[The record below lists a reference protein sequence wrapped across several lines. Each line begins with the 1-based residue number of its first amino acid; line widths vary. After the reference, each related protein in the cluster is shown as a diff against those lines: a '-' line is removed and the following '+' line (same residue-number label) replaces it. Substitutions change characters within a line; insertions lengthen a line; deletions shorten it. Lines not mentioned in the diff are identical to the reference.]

1 MTSAREI
8 RFFKRYQAALRH
20 HLRAGHRDRPGRL
33 TAEVLGRKAMALG
46 LDALAL
52 ARNHDRALVSLVS
65 APRRLG
71 AAAPASQLTLASR
84 FFCEV
89 LSPIAHQSA
98 IDQRGLRR
106 VQKLEHQLA
115 AQTTEL
121 ASIRR
126 QMKRETARRTAGEL
140 RLAQGAKHYN
150 TLLAQSHRMREQAR
164 RLARQVLMAQ
174 EEERKVISRDL
185 HDEVAQILAGINV
198 QLAGLRESAVLNIS
212 SLRRKIAHTQRMVE
226 KSVEVVHRYA
236 RDLRPALLDDL
247 GLLPALR
254 SFIRNMPGRNGL
266 DIRLTTFA
274 AVETVDSTLRTV
286 LYRVTQEA
294 LTNMARHAHARVACV
309 RIRRHGDAVRLI
321 VHDDGRSFEA
331 SRALASRSNTRLGLV
346 GMRERVEMVGGTFTI
361 HSTPAAGTTVRAEI
375 PLHKNGRKTP

>member
-1 MTSAREI
+1 MTSAPEI
-8 RFFKRYQAALRH
+8 SFFKRYQTALRH
-20 HLRAGHRDRPGRL
+20 HLHSRKRGRPDRL
-33 TAEVLGRKAMALG
+33 AAERLGRKAMGLR

-52 ARNHDRALVSLVS
+52 ARIHDRAVIALVFP
-65 APRRLG
+65 PRRPG
-71 AAAPASQLTLASR
+71 AATAEGQLILASR
-84 FFCEV
+84 FFCGV

-98 IDQRGLRR
+98 IDQRSLRR
-106 VQKLEHQLA
+106 MQKLAQQLA

-140 RLAQGAKHYN
+140 RLAQGARHYN
-150 TLLAQSHRMREQAR
+150 TLLAQSHRMQEQAR

-174 EEERKVISRDL
+174 EEERKEISRDL

-236 RDLRPALLDDL
+236 QDLRPALLDDL

-254 SFIRNMPGRNGL
+254 SFIKNLPGRNGL
-266 DIRLTTFA
+266 DIHLTTFA
-274 AVETVDSTLRTV
+274 AVETVDGTLRTV

-294 LTNMARHAHARVACV
+294 LTNVARHAHANVASV
-309 RIRRHGDAVRLI
+309 RIRRHGNAVRLT

-331 SRALASRSNTRLGLV
+331 DRALASRSNTRLGLV
-346 GMRERVEMVGGTFTI
+346 GMRERVEMVGGTFSI
-361 HSTPAAGTTVRAEI
+361 HSTPDTGTTVRAEI
-375 PLHKNGRKTP
+375 PLRKNGHHEP